1 MEDFIRGYLKVFK
14 MHSLVFKALIGDLWL
29 HGVDLS
35 SWSVRMVVLVS

>member
-1 MEDFIRGYLKVFK
+1 

-35 SWSVRMVVLVS
+35 SWSVRMMVCLELLHQKS

>member
-1 MEDFIRGYLKVFK
+1 